1 MSGWESPSDGAAA
14 TLAACLSARVPEL
27 DTPRLRL
34 RAPRIEDFA
43 TYAGI
48 VMSERGIH
56 VGGPMSREAAWLD
69 FTQMVAGWLLRGYG
83 LWSIERRSDRVL
95 VGFLP
100 LNHEAGDPEPELGWF
115 LAAAAEGQGY
125 AREAAT
131 AARAYADRCLGLAQL
146 VSYIA
151 PENARSIRLAEAI
164 GAIGEGPV
172 AGDDT
177 LVFRHLP
184 VRGRA

>member
-1 MSGWESPSDGAAA
+1 MSVWDTPPVGAAA

-43 TYAGI
+43 DYAGI
-48 VMSERGIH
+48 VMSDRAVH
-56 VGGPMSREAAWLD
+56 VGGPMSRRDAWLD
-69 FTQMVAGWLLRGYG
+69 FTQMVAGWLLRGHG
-83 LWSIERRSDRVL
+83 LWSIERRSDRAL

-100 LNHEAGDPEPELGWF
+100 LDHEVGDAEPAFGW
-115 LAAAAEGQGY
+115 LLSAAAEGHGY
-125 AREAAT
+125 AREAAA

-146 VSYIA
+146 VSQVA
-151 PENARSIRLAEAI
+151 PETARSIRIAEAI
-164 GAIGEGPV
+164 GAVGEDMSP
-172 AGDDT
+172 GDDM

-184 VRGRA
+184 VRGQA

>member
-1 MSGWESPSDGAAA
+1 MHQHVVALDPHQGLEAQPLQQLVAVVRLEHLEQGVVAVAPHPLDFVQLVMGEADPLRVHVEAARHQSGW
-14 TLAACLSARVPEL
+14 
-27 DTPRLRL
+27 
-34 RAPRIEDFA
+34 RAED
-43 TYAGI
+43 
-48 VMSERGIH
+48 
-56 VGGPMSREAAWLD
+56 EA
-69 FTQMVAGWLLRGYG
+69 MILL
-83 LWSIERRSDRVL
+83 
-95 VGFLP
+95 
-100 LNHEAGDPEPELGWF
+100 
-115 LAAAAEGQGY
+115 
-125 AREAAT
+125 
-131 AARAYADRCLGLAQL
+131 AYADRCLGLAQL